1 MATSFKAA
9 KPAGVPSALK
19 NLRGA
24 NKEAQGRYLGDV
36 AQRERAANILNPN
49 EVSGE
54 YDAGRMLLTTFGSGQ
69 VRALTHD
76 DLRAFRE
83 NVKRVGRKYKGGITA
98 KTVIDMSLK
107 EDRDRSNKQI
117 RVAVPVQSL
126 GGKIHFITNA
136 GPDSE
141 VTRHHVHIDL
151 LNFGAAVSS
160 PTKLTELTKVLAA
173 GPLKFDCDC
182 GRHKFWYRYVATIGR
197 YNAGR
202 DETGFPKIRNPTLV
216 GVACKHVLRVMQQL
230 GSPSVR
236 MQLEK
241 MINKA
246 RGEIERTSKL
256 LSADEIRKM
265 AAQQTQEANWK
276 RNLVESSAERG
287 ERLARGRAVQAA
299 AKRAKVQVA
308 AMPPAKLE
316 AAKRKFALNAQKLIE
331 AGVLTAKQVQSMLA
345 KIKG

>member
-1 MATSFKAA
+1 MPISSKRGAA
-9 KPAGVPSALK
+9 SVLS

-36 AQRERAANILNPN
+36 AQREGAANILNPN

-98 KTVIDMSLK
+98 KTVIDMSMR
-107 EDRDRSNKQI
+107 EDRDRANKQI

-126 GGKIHFITNA
+126 GGKVHFITNA

-151 LNFGAAVSS
+151 LNFGAAVAS
-160 PTKLTELTKVLAA
+160 PTKLTELTKILAA
-173 GPLKFDCDC
+173 SPLKFDCDC

-202 DETGFPKIRNPTLV
+202 DETGFPRIRNPSLV

-230 GSPSVR
+230 GSPLVR
-236 MQLEK
+236 LQLEK

-246 RGEIERTSKL
+246 RGEVERTSKL
-256 LSADEIRKM
+256 LTAKE
-265 AAQQTQEANWK
+265 AQALEAKQQQEANWK
-276 RNLVESSAERG
+276 RNLVESSG
-287 ERLARGRAVQAA
+287 ERVQRLAQGRMKQAVSKQAN
-299 AKRAKVQVA
+299 KLVS
-308 AMPPAKLE
+308 AMPSAKLE
-316 AAKRKFALNAQKLIE
+316 ATKLQFAKHAKKLIE
-331 AGVLTAKQVQSMLA
+331 AGALTAKQVQAMLD